1 MKTVIVTGVTLGVG
15 NSLVTKFSNLGYKV
29 IATSRDPESLTN
41 KKSKL
46 GWSDNVFIEN
56 LHLSEKNTIAALHE
70 KYKNEKIDLI
80 VNNAA
85 GGSQGSK
92 SDLFEAFTYST
103 SLNIGGPAYLNKLFV
118 NNLKQSDNPTII
130 FISSIAGKYPYPGD
144 MTYCLSKNGV
154 SKLSEIFRV
163 ELHNT
168 NIKITEI
175 RPASIN
181 TRENNPNMFHL
192 NVDDIVNTIEW
203 VFNMPN
209 HCSIDLIEMSE
220 IRTRRFM

>member
-1 MKTVIVTGVTLGVG
+1 MKTVLITGTTLGVG
-15 NSLVTKFSNLGYKV
+15 NFLVTKFSNLGYKV
-29 IATSRDPESLTN
+29 IATSRDPQSLIN
-41 KKSKL
+41 NKSKF
-46 GWSDNVFIEN
+46 GWSDNVFIER
-56 LHLSEKNTIAALHE
+56 LDLSEKNTIITLHE

-85 GGSQGSK
+85 GGSQGNK

-118 NNLKQSDNPTII
+118 NNLKQSENPTII
-130 FISSIAGKYPYPGD
+130 FISSIAGKYPYTGD

-154 SKLSEIFRV
+154 SKLAEIFRI
-163 ELHNT
+163 ELFNT
-168 NIKITEI
+168 NIKVTEI

-181 TRENNPNMFHL
+181 TREGNPNLFHL
-192 NVDDIVNTIEW
+192 SIDDIVNTVDW

-209 HCSIDLIEMSE
+209 HCSIDLIEISE
-220 IRTRRFM
+220 IRTRRHI